1 MAEAPPTT
9 HTYTPR
15 SELRHQKPASLKRLL
30 IPILLIGVGVLV
42 LMYPVVATLHNNR
55 AQNSIAS
62 KYDEKITTQTPAL
75 IEQELD
81 SARAY
86 NAGISGLPI
95 LDPWLERVAK
105 DNDPYRR
112 YSNELDLTTEMA
124 RVMVPKAHIDLPVY
138 HGTSTEVL
146 ERGVGHLYGSSLPV
160 GGRNTHTV
168 LTGHSGLPSATLF
181 DHLRDVRRG
190 DQIFLRVL
198 GKTLEYRVTEIQV
211 VLPDEV
217 DSLRPREGQ
226 DLVTLLTCTP
236 YGVNSHRLL
245 VTGERVVP
253 PSTDGVPVMDATQW
267 QWWMVLAL
275 LIAILALIAL
285 ALWLHRQLH
294 RRLQRQ
300 QDTPVQDVSKDTPDR
315 RNP

>member
-253 PSTDGVPVMDATQW
+253 PSTDGVPGMDATQW

-275 LIAILALIAL
+275 VIAILALIAL
-285 ALWLHRQLH
+285 ALWLRRQLH